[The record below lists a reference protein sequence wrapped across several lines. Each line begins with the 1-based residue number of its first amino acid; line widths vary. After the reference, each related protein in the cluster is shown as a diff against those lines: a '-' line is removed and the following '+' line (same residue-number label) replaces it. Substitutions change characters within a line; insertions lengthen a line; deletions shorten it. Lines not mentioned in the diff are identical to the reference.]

1 MTDKIMCI
9 DVESNGLWGE
19 PISIGFSVEE
29 NGVVKDFGEA
39 YYISDNI
46 EYNDWIKEN
55 VIKFLKND
63 SEALKCNSYLEL
75 LKWFADKYYEYK
87 KEDYVIVYHMGSIV
101 ESNLFRELVKHDLVG
116 IWDAPYTPIE
126 LSVML
131 DIAGFKPD
139 SVDYLVENNIIE
151 KPSTGVTHQ
160 ALYDAM
166 VCGKVYWY
174 LKDLL
179 EKRIDINKVV

>member
-1 MTDKIMCI
+1 MTNKIMCV
-9 DVESNGLWGE
+9 DVESNGLWGK

-29 NGVVKDFGEA
+29 DGAVKEYGEA
-39 YYISDNI
+39 CYISEDI
-46 EYNDWIKEN
+46 EYNDWVKEN
-55 VIKFLKND
+55 VINVLKND
-63 SEALKCNSYLEL
+63 NNVVKFDTYLEL
-75 LKWFADKYYEYK
+75 LKWFADKYYEYY
-87 KEDYVIVYHMGSIV
+87 KEGYTVVYHMGSIV
-101 ESNLFRELVKHDLVG
+101 ESNLFREFVKHDLVG

-126 LSVML
+126 LSVIL

-139 SVDYLVENNIIE
+139 SVDYFVENNIIE

>member
-1 MTDKIMCI
+1 MTNKIMCI

-29 NGVVKDFGEA
+29 DGAVKEYGEA
-39 YYISDNI
+39 CYISEDI
-46 EYNDWIKEN
+46 EYNDWVKEN
-55 VIKFLKND
+55 VINVLKND
-63 SEALKCNSYLEL
+63 NSVVKFDTYLEL
-75 LKWFADKYYEYK
+75 LKWFSDKYYEYK

-101 ESNLFRELVKHDLVG
+101 ESNLFRELVEYDLVG

-131 DIAGFKPD
+131 DIVGLRPY
-139 SVDYLVENNIIE
+139 SVDFLIENNIIE
-151 KPSTGVTHQ
+151 KPSTGTTHQ

-166 VCGKVYWY
+166 VCGRAYWY